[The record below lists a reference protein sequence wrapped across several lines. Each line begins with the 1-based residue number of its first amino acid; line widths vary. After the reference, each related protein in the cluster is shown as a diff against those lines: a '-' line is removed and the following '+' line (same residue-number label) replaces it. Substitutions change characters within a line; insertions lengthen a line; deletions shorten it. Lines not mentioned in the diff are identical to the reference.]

1 MTLNFRP
8 DALLCALALS
18 SLLYAASSKVAAAP
32 ADSPADDEQPLDDV
46 EYLLVTAHRLPT
58 KTSTVP
64 VIVSDL
70 EDRPDIG
77 TSALRDLPSF
87 AVSQAGSLGSL
98 TQARVRGAE
107 ANHLLVLLDGVEIMD
122 PTTDSG
128 FNFANLNMAGIHR
141 LEYVPGAH
149 SAIWGSDAVAGVL
162 QFRTRPVTNVRHLEI
177 ERGSFDTK
185 YAKAQLAA
193 VEEGYYYNLSVSDFS
208 SDGTNIARSG
218 TEEDGYSN
226 NSWFASAGLDRE
238 RWGLR
243 TLVRRARTESDFDPT
258 PFPAFLP
265 VDGDR
270 QNRHDER
277 LALVGLDVANS
288 SGTLEEHLI
297 LSYFKTHNST
307 EADGLRTASNTGKR
321 WKLQSVTRWQPDP
334 RYHVDLLLEHE
345 KENFKQ
351 RGEPGFFGDPN
362 QRQDF
367 DTSSAGIE
375 WLAEVMEG
383 WQVAASARYDVNSQ
397 FQNSDSLRLSTRY
410 LLRAGTAIWGA
421 WGTGIK
427 QPSFIERYGFTPD
440 SFIGNP
446 DLESEKSAHI
456 SLGVEQAL
464 GAWQVNI
471 TTFRDRL
478 TDEIDGFFFDP
489 AVDGFTAVNQRGT
502 SRRYGMELST
512 SRAWTSGDLRLGG
525 SYLHAEDPDGGR
537 EIRRPEWLGFVRLN
551 QQWGPALLTVELF
564 SVDEQDDLDFAT
576 FPADR
581 VTLDRYTLLNAQARL
596 PLSYGLELGLRGAN
610 LLNKSYED
618 QLGYEAPG
626 RAIYLSLGIDL

>member
-1 MTLNFRP
+1 MTLHFRT
-8 DALLCALALS
+8 DARLCALTLC
-18 SLLYAASSKVAAAP
+18 SLLYAASTQVAAAP
-32 ADSPADDEQPLDDV
+32 ADSPTDDEQPVDDV

-58 KTSTVP
+58 RTPTVP

-70 EDRPDIG
+70 EDRPDVG

-141 LEYVPGAH
+141 LEYLPGAH

-162 QFRTRPVTNVRHLEI
+162 QFRTRPVTNVRRLEM
-177 ERGSFDTK
+177 EGGSFDTK

-193 VEEGYYYNLSVSDFS
+193 SEKDYYYNLSVSDFS
-208 SDGTNIARSG
+208 TDGTNIARSG
-218 TEEDGYSN
+218 SEEDGYDN
-226 NSWFASAGLDRE
+226 HSWFASAGLDRE
-238 RWGLR
+238 HWGLR
-243 TLVRRARTESDFDPT
+243 ALVRRARTESDFDPT
-258 PFPAFLP
+258 PFPEFLP

-277 LALVGLDVANS
+277 LALVGLDVAS
-288 SGTLEEHLI
+288 VDDAWEEHLT

-307 EADGLRTASNTGKR
+307 EADGVRTASNSGKR

-345 KENFKQ
+345 KEDFKQ
-351 RGEPGFFGDPN
+351 RGDAGFFGDPN

-367 DTSSAGIE
+367 ETSSAGIE
-375 WLAEVMEG
+375 WLAEVTEG
-383 WQVAASARYDVNSQ
+383 WQVAASARYDDNSQ
-397 FQNSDSLRLSTRY
+397 FENSNSFRVSTRY
-410 LLRAGTAIWGA
+410 RLRPGTAIWGA

-446 DLESEKSAHI
+446 DLESEKSAHL

-464 GAWQVNI
+464 GAWQVNV

-478 TDEIDGFFFDP
+478 KDEIDGFYFDP
-489 AVDGFTAVNQRGT
+489 AAGGFTAVNQRGT
-502 SRRYGMELST
+502 SRRYGMELAA

-525 SYLHAEDPDGGR
+525 SYLHAEDPDGSR
-537 EIRRPEWLGFVRLN
+537 EIRRPEWLAFARLN
-551 QQWGPALLTVELF
+551 QQWGPALMTLELY
-564 SVDEQDDLDFAT
+564 SVDDQDDLDFAP

-581 VTLDRYTLLNAQARL
+581 VTLDGYTLLNAQVRMPL
-596 PLSYGLELGLRGAN
+596 PKGLELGLRGAN
-610 LLNKSYED
+610 LLNTSYED

-626 RAIYLSLGIDL
+626 RALYLSLGIDL

>member
-1 MTLNFRP
+1 MTLHFRT
-8 DALLCALALS
+8 DARLCALTLC
-18 SLLYAASSKVAAAP
+18 SLLYAASTQVAAAP
-32 ADSPADDEQPLDDV
+32 ADSPTDDEQPVDDV

-58 KTSTVP
+58 RTPTVP

-70 EDRPDIG
+70 EDRPDVG

-141 LEYVPGAH
+141 LEYLPGAH

-162 QFRTRPVTNVRHLEI
+162 QFRTRPVTNIRRLEM
-177 ERGSFDTK
+177 EGGSFDTK

-193 VEEGYYYNLSVSDFS
+193 SEKDYYYNLSISDFS
-208 SDGTNIARSG
+208 TDGTNIARSG
-218 TEEDGYSN
+218 SEEDGYDN
-226 NSWFASAGLDRE
+226 HSWFASAGLDRE
-238 RWGLR
+238 HWGLR

-258 PFPAFLP
+258 PFPEFLP

-277 LALVGLDVANS
+277 LALLGLDVAS
-288 SGTLEEHLI
+288 VDDAWEEHLT
-297 LSYFKTHNST
+297 LSYFETHNST
-307 EADGLRTASNTGKR
+307 EADGVRTASNSGKR

-334 RYHVDLLLEHE
+334 GYHVDLLLEHE
-345 KENFKQ
+345 KEDFKQ
-351 RGEPGFFGDPN
+351 RGDAGFFGDPN
-362 QRQDF
+362 QHQDF
-367 DTSSAGIE
+367 ETSSAGIE
-375 WLAEVMEG
+375 WLAEVTEG
-383 WQVAASARYDVNSQ
+383 WQVAASARYDDNSQ
-397 FQNSDSLRLSTRY
+397 FENSNSFRVSTRY
-410 LLRAGTAIWGA
+410 RLRPGTAIWGA

-446 DLESEKSAHI
+446 NLESEKSAHL

-464 GAWQVNI
+464 GAWQVNV

-478 TDEIDGFFFDP
+478 KDEIDGFYFDP
-489 AVDGFTAVNQRGT
+489 AAGGFTAVNQRGT
-502 SRRYGMELST
+502 SRRYGMELAA

-525 SYLHAEDPDGGR
+525 SYLHAEDPDGSR
-537 EIRRPEWLGFVRLN
+537 EIRRPEWLAFARLN
-551 QQWGPALLTVELF
+551 QQWGPALMTLELY
-564 SVDEQDDLDFAT
+564 SVDDQDDLDFAP

-581 VTLDRYTLLNAQARL
+581 VTLDGYTLLNAQVRMPL
-596 PLSYGLELGLRGAN
+596 PKGLELGLRGAN
-610 LLNKSYED
+610 LLNTSYED

-626 RAIYLSLGIDL
+626 RALYLSLGIDL